1 MFLKTQK
8 LVQDK
13 ITDDYLLVSF
23 YFETTQI
30 ESLTPYIGEDDVEY
44 TCIVFKSGDEV
55 IVDNDIDEL
64 VIMLDVGVPFSIN

>member
-13 ITDDYLLVSF
+13 ITDGYLLLPF
-23 YFETTQI
+23 WFESTQI
-30 ESLTPYIGEDDVEY
+30 ESLTPYIGEDDIEY

-55 IVDNDIDEL
+55 IVDNDIEEL
-64 VIMLDVGVPFSIN
+64 VILLDAGVPFSIN

>member
-13 ITDDYLLVSF
+13 LTDGYLLVSF

-55 IVDNDIDEL
+55 IVDNDIEEL
-64 VIMLDVGVPFSIN
+64 VAMLDVGIPFSIN

>member
-44 TCIVFKSGDEV
+44 TCIVFKSGDEA